1 MWPFLSFKFLKILY
15 LILSKSQQQIW
26 LGYLTISIYC
36 FKICCFEIPR
46 AYFIVFWKKYLIYY
60 IVKELIYVDFKNI
73 FNKLFTW
80 EVPNNYQFELPE
92 KTDDTESTVKNTT
105 NNVEKNI
112 FSSIDV
118 NLEYLKT
125 RYNFLINSDIVI
137 REFNLLVQ
145 NRQYKAFLLFID
157 GMTDTDLINNY
168 VLKPLMLRNTANT
181 YEDSKSRI
189 ISEVKT
195 NNITVRKVKKFDIVE
210 YILNCLLP
218 QNNVD
223 RNSTFDE
230 IVSGIN
236 SGNCALFIDTL
247 NIAFN
252 IDVKGF
258 KQRSVDTPQN
268 EIVIK
273 GPHEAFVENI
283 RTNTSL
289 LRRIINN
296 ESLIIQNVDIG
307 NVTKTKCA
315 LCYIKD
321 IANSDLVSEVEYRIN
336 NLQVDSVLS
345 AGELEQLI
353 VDSND
358 LNVPKV
364 LSTER
369 PDTCAHYLLQGRVVL
384 IVNGTPLA
392 LVVPTTLRDFLT
404 TPEDINLKYSFTVF
418 LRAIRLL
425 GAIITLLLPG
435 MYLAITCFHQ
445 EIIPT
450 ELLFAILSARENVP
464 FPVIVEILL
473 MEISFELIREAG
485 LRVPSPVG
493 FTIGIVGAIIIGD
506 AAVSANIVS
515 PTLVIIV
522 AITALAS
529 FTIPDFSF
537 GFHLRLFRFVFILL
551 GFTAGFL
558 GISLGLF
565 VYISMLADM
574 KSFGVNIATSLVPNL
589 EGKRIKYFI
598 PPIWKREYRPDF
610 LDPKALKQQDNV
622 SMKWKQK

>member
-1 MWPFLSFKFLKILY
+1 M
-15 LILSKSQQQIW
+15 
-26 LGYLTISIYC
+26 
-36 FKICCFEIPR
+36 
-46 AYFIVFWKKYLIYY
+46 
-60 IVKELIYVDFKNI
+60 DFKNI

-92 KTDDTESTVKNTT
+92 KTDDTESTVKN
-105 NNVEKNI
+105 NVNSVEKNI

-181 YEDSKSRI
+181 YEDSKNRI

-435 MYLAITCFHQ
+435 VYVAITCFHQ

-485 LRVPSPVG
+485 LRVPSPIG

-589 EGKRIKYFI
+589 GAKSIKYFI

>member
-1 MWPFLSFKFLKILY
+1 M
-15 LILSKSQQQIW
+15 
-26 LGYLTISIYC
+26 
-36 FKICCFEIPR
+36 
-46 AYFIVFWKKYLIYY
+46 
-60 IVKELIYVDFKNI
+60 DFKNI

-296 ESLIIQNVDIG
+296 ESLIIQNVNIG

-485 LRVPSPVG
+485 LRVPSPIG

>member
-1 MWPFLSFKFLKILY
+1 M
-15 LILSKSQQQIW
+15 
-26 LGYLTISIYC
+26 
-36 FKICCFEIPR
+36 
-46 AYFIVFWKKYLIYY
+46 
-60 IVKELIYVDFKNI
+60 DFKNI

-247 NIAFN
+247 NIALN

-485 LRVPSPVG
+485 LRVPSPIG

>member
-1 MWPFLSFKFLKILY
+1 M
-15 LILSKSQQQIW
+15 
-26 LGYLTISIYC
+26 
-36 FKICCFEIPR
+36 
-46 AYFIVFWKKYLIYY
+46 
-60 IVKELIYVDFKNI
+60 DFKNI

-296 ESLIIQNVDIG
+296 ESLIIQNVNIG

-485 LRVPSPVG
+485 LRVPSPIG

-565 VYISMLADM
+565 VYLSMLADM

-589 EGKRIKYFI
+589 EAKSIKYFI

>member
-1 MWPFLSFKFLKILY
+1 M
-15 LILSKSQQQIW
+15 
-26 LGYLTISIYC
+26 
-36 FKICCFEIPR
+36 
-46 AYFIVFWKKYLIYY
+46 
-60 IVKELIYVDFKNI
+60 DFK
-73 FNKLFTW
+73 KTLTELFTW
-80 EVPNNYQFELPE
+80 DVPNNYNFELSE
-92 KTDDTESTVKNTT
+92 KNNNAETQVTENTGP
-105 NNVEKNI
+105 KNI

-118 NLEYLKT
+118 NLEYLKS

-137 REFNLLVQ
+137 REFNLIVQ

-168 VLKPLMLRNTANT
+168 VLKPLMLRNNANT
-181 YEDSKSRI
+181 YEDNKNRI
-189 ISEVKT
+189 VSEVKT

-210 YILNCLLP
+210 YIFNCLLP

-223 RNSTFDE
+223 KNYTFDE
-230 IVSGIN
+230 IVNGVN
-236 SGNCALFIDTL
+236 SGNCALFLDTVDV
-247 NIAFN
+247 AFN

-258 KQRSVDTPQN
+258 KQRSVDSPEN

-296 ESLIIQNVDIG
+296 ESLIIQNLEVG
-307 NVTKTKCA
+307 KVTKTKCA
-315 LCYIKD
+315 ICYIKN

-353 VDSND
+353 VDTND
-358 LNVPKV
+358 LNVPKI

-369 PDTCAHYLLQGRVVL
+369 PDTCSRYLLQGRV
-384 IVNGTPLA
+384 IIIINGTPLA
-392 LVVPTTLRDFLT
+392 LVVPITLGDFLT
-404 TPEDINLKYSFTVF
+404 TPEDINLKYNFTIF
-418 LRAIRLL
+418 LRVIRLL
-425 GAIITLLLPG
+425 GAVITLLLPG
-435 MYLAITCFHQ
+435 IYVAITCFHQ

-485 LRVPSPVG
+485 LRVPSPIG
-493 FTIGIVGAIIIGD
+493 FTIGIVGALIIGD

-522 AITALAS
+522 AVTALAS
-529 FTIPDFSF
+529 FTIPDYSF

-558 GISLGLF
+558 GISLGIL
-565 VYISMLADM
+565 VYLCMLADM
-574 KSFGVNIATSLVPNL
+574 KSFGVNIATSIIPN
-589 EGKRIKYFI
+589 EGTKNNRYFL
-598 PPIWKREYRPDF
+598 PPIWKREYRPNF
-610 LDPKALKQQDNV
+610 LAPKALKQQDNI
-622 SMKWKQK
+622 SMKWKENTK

>member
-1 MWPFLSFKFLKILY
+1 M
-15 LILSKSQQQIW
+15 
-26 LGYLTISIYC
+26 
-36 FKICCFEIPR
+36 
-46 AYFIVFWKKYLIYY
+46 
-60 IVKELIYVDFKNI
+60 DFKNI

-92 KTDDTESTVKNTT
+92 KTDDTESTVKN
-105 NNVEKNI
+105 NINSVEKNI

-181 YEDSKSRI
+181 YEDSKNRI

-435 MYLAITCFHQ
+435 VYVAITCFHQ

-485 LRVPSPVG
+485 LRVPSPIG

>member
-1 MWPFLSFKFLKILY
+1 M
-15 LILSKSQQQIW
+15 
-26 LGYLTISIYC
+26 
-36 FKICCFEIPR
+36 
-46 AYFIVFWKKYLIYY
+46 
-60 IVKELIYVDFKNI
+60 DFKNI

-485 LRVPSPVG
+485 LRVPSPIG

>member
-1 MWPFLSFKFLKILY
+1 M
-15 LILSKSQQQIW
+15 
-26 LGYLTISIYC
+26 
-36 FKICCFEIPR
+36 
-46 AYFIVFWKKYLIYY
+46 
-60 IVKELIYVDFKNI
+60 DFKNI

-92 KTDDTESTVKNTT
+92 KTDDTESTVKN
-105 NNVEKNI
+105 NINSVEKNI

-296 ESLIIQNVDIG
+296 ESLIIQNVNIG

-485 LRVPSPVG
+485 LRVPSPIG